1 MISFEQVLLLEEKVE
16 GAVKKIEQLN
26 AENAALRSKC
36 AELSNALNAKTEQF
50 SSFQNDQSKI
60 EEGILKALSRLDTVE
75 NVVLQSVGAA
85 SAPSPQNPVPA
96 QTEQI
101 PQDGSAEQVPAGEGG
116 VDAEDSAIAD
126 EGLDFGSSEG
136 AVSEDSAGFVPD
148 EAGSQPGGDSAED
161 SAPSEIQSSSF
172 ENDVADGGTQ
182 AETPRENGDAA
193 QPDAGGGSLAPD
205 IDFEFGESDVA
216 AGPQGDGADDA
227 NPGTNPGMTPGNP
240 GGSADSQAATNQP
253 VFDIF

>member
-85 SAPSPQNPVPA
+85 SAPAPQNPAPA

-101 PQDGSAEQVPAGEGG
+101 PQDGPAEQVPSGEGG

-148 EAGSQPGGDSAED
+148 EAGSQPGGDSAEY
-161 SAPSEIQSSSF
+161 SASSEIQSSSF

-182 AETPRENGDAA
+182 TETPRENG
-193 QPDAGGGSLAPD
+193 DAGGGSLAPD

-227 NPGTNPGMTPGNP
+227 TPGNP

>member
-85 SAPSPQNPVPA
+85 SAPAPQNPVPA

-101 PQDGSAEQVPAGEGG
+101 PQDGPTEQVPAGEGG

-136 AVSEDSAGFVPD
+136 AVSESSAGFVPD
-148 EAGSQPGGDSAED
+148 EAGSQPSGDSAED

-172 ENDVADGGTQ
+172 GNDVADGGTQ

-216 AGPQGDGADDA
+216 TGPQGDGADDA
-227 NPGTNPGMTPGNP
+227 NPGTTPGNP

>member
-85 SAPSPQNPVPA
+85 SAPAPQNPALAETVPA

-101 PQDGSAEQVPAGEGG
+101 PQDGLAEQVPAGEGG

-136 AVSEDSAGFVPD
+136 AVSEGSAGFVPD
-148 EAGSQPGGDSAED
+148 EAGSQPGGDSA
-161 SAPSEIQSSSF
+161 SSEIQSSSF

-182 AETPRENGDAA
+182 TETPRENGDAA

-227 NPGTNPGMTPGNP
+227 NPGTPPGNP